1 MAITAKE
8 DLHVTRKELDEA
20 VTGAEAAAVIRCLSH
35 AAPMG
40 VQPHAAGARL
50 GGCCEG
56 ILRFLV

>member
-20 VTGAEAAAVIRCLSH
+20 VTGAEAAAVIRCLSP
-35 AAPMG
+35 AATMG
-40 VQPHAAGARL
+40 VQAHAAGPRL

-56 ILRFLV
+56 ILWHLV